1 MVIIKWLFGGFQG
14 CSLTRPHHYS
24 FSPLYNRVLPFYT
37 KLLPEMSVICN
48 GDCILLLPRCDFLI
62 SMKPMSTS
70 TLRHANTLRFIIR
83 RFTNS
88 VILLRSGRHLLGGLT
103 TSTLQFRPVFVRFH
117 GFGPLNKSPKGRR
130 FNFNVEFAVRNGC
143 ANSSKD
149 FTGRKFVEQKKLYS
163 FYAYLI
169 LKK

>member
-1 MVIIKWLFGGFQG
+1 MSFFCVVVDICLVALQ
-14 CSLTRPHHYS
+14 RP
-24 FSPLYNRVLPFYT
+24 PYNSDL
-37 KLLPEMSVICN
+37 SS
-48 GDCILLLPRCDFLI
+48 CD
-62 SMKPMSTS
+62 
-70 TLRHANTLRFIIR
+70 
-83 RFTNS
+83 
-88 VILLRSGRHLLGGLT
+88 
-103 TSTLQFRPVFVRFH
+103 FH